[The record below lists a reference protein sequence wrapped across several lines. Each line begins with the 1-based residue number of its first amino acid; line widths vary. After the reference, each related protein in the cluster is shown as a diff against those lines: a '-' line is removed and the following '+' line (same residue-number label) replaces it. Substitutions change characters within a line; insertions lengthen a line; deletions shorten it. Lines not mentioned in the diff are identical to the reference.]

1 MTYIYNIEKIKK
13 GDETEFHL
21 FFNHFYPKL
30 ISIACRFVDEEEAK
44 DLVQDIFIAFW
55 EQKASL
61 KADNLESFLHRWL
74 QNRCINH
81 LKHQEVVSAY
91 EAKIRIAEARA
102 KYMQENSDKNTTL
115 LHLQHQELRL
125 QIEEAI
131 NKLPPKCAKAFR
143 LFYFHEISQKEIAE
157 IMGISVRTVEGHI
170 HQALKQLRRELKS
183 LLPLVLWLLIT
194 H

>member
-30 ISIACRFVDEEEAK
+30 MSIACRFVDEEEAK

-61 KADNLESFLHRWL
+61 KANNLESFLHRWL

-131 NKLPPKCAKAFR
+131 NKLPPQMR
-143 LFYFHEISQKEIAE
+143 
-157 IMGISVRTVEGHI
+157 
-170 HQALKQLRRELKS
+170 
-183 LLPLVLWLLIT
+183 
-194 H
+194 